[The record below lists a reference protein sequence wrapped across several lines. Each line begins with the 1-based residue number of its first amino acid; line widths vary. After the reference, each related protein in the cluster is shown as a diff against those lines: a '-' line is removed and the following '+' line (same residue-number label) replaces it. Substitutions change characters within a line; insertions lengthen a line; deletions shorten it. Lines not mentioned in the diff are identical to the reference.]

1 MILTAAMTSD
11 TPVYLADFT
20 RVANKLKAHKLKMS
34 QFPDFVKE
42 LMGYYTPDILKEHS
56 SLTAE
61 EKRIV
66 SSPIYWW
73 IENLHRSQKKHYLD
87 WLFVNS
93 TCRHI
98 RASGKLLFFREKK
111 FIITPSFLD
120 RLASKKVV
128 GMSTENAD
136 LALKYIQHVITF
148 LPTSPSGFLGLPKY
162 HKFTNLRVLK
172 INIDDHPTSLL
183 EADRILEVPQ
193 KEIPQELLDLLR
205 TLDLKVDQLKL
216 SFIGKRDFY
225 IQIHDQLANM
235 DEKYYPCLRLMIEIK
250 AKRKA
255 LKKQLDAAPVVHKPS
270 GSTSGS

>member
-1 MILTAAMTSD
+1 MILTATMTSN

-20 RVANKLKAHKLKMS
+20 RVANKRKAHKLKMS
-34 QFPDFVKE
+34 RFPDLEEK
-42 LMGYYTPDILKEHS
+42 LMEYYTPDILEEHS
-56 SLTAE
+56 SLAAE
-61 EKRIV
+61 ENRIV
-66 SSPIYWW
+66 SSPTDWW
-73 IENLHRSQKKHYLD
+73 KTNLHSSQAEHYHD

-98 RASGKLLFFREKK
+98 RASGKPHFFRKKK

-120 RLASKKVV
+120 RLASKKVD
-128 GMSTENAD
+128 GMSTENVD
-136 LALKYIQHVITF
+136 LAFKYIQHVITL

-172 INIDDHPTSLL
+172 INIDDHPKSLL

-193 KEIPQELLDLLR
+193 KEMPQELLDLLR

-216 SFIGKRDFY
+216 SFIAQNNFY
-225 IQIHDQLANM
+225 TQIQDQVATM
-235 DEKYYPCLRLMIEIK
+235 EEKYYPSLRLMIEIK

-255 LKKQLDAAPVVHKPS
+255 LK
-270 GSTSGS
+270 TT